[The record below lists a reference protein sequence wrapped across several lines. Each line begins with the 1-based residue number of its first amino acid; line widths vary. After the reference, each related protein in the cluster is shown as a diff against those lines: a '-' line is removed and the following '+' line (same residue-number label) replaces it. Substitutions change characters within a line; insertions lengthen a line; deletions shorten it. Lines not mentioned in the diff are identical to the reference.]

1 MLFSCAGSEGKTDD
15 PDDARGTMN
24 TLRIADALE
33 NFGNDPGAAESGAVH
48 LGTRLPPRGRAHQSV
63 AVANGKKRSIS
74 TESFQAKKRSEGVR
88 PLQNHQQPYLG
99 GHKLFNARVHDNNA
113 QQQRATN
120 PNSAAGN
127 GIVPNFNNCL
137 PRYSPSPDQLGRED
151 REIAMLRGRVCVKN
165 TDFNTE
171 YDLGGTIGQ
180 GTFGKVKKATDKATG
195 DVVAVKM
202 LGGKGFGTNELRA
215 FLNECDILAE
225 IGHDNVPVLHGIYE
239 HGRKYTMIMEYASG
253 GELFERIQS
262 QGSFNEEAAANIT
275 RQLLSV
281 LQYIHDRSIAHRDLK
296 PENILFA
303 NCERD
308 LAKATVKLIDFGFA
322 KRMAPE
328 PEPVEQRPPMGQSS
342 FQTRLGSPNYVAP
355 EILTSKC
362 GYGCE
367 VDVWSLGVIL
377 YIMLCGCKSGC
388 EVPDPSSLLLFPS
401 LTQPSSRALSLS
413 HSLSLSCLPPPD
425 FPFYHENERELY
437 RQIRKGSFDMPSED
451 WAHVSDAAK
460 DLVNSMLKTDPR
472 LRASASDCLRHP
484 WIAKPGVASKQ
495 PFPQASRDKLDEFL
509 DSQKKV
515 PKLKKVMDKVFNP
528 FRQSPKKAG
537 HQGNRGPVGGDFGVG
552 PQGAEGEAAAAA
564 AAAAVAGK
572 GSGST
577 NNTVSKDS
585 ITSPLCYGK
594 DGPSTPRAT
603 GPVGCAGKG
612 CSIM

>member
-1 MLFSCAGSEGKTDD
+1 
-15 PDDARGTMN
+15 MN

-48 LGTRLPPRGRAHQSV
+48 LGTRLPRGRAHQSV

-99 GHKLFNARVHDNNA
+99 GHKLFNARVHDNNNA

-377 YIMLCGCKSGC
+377 YIMLCGY
-388 EVPDPSSLLLFPS
+388 
-401 LTQPSSRALSLS
+401 
-413 HSLSLSCLPPPD
+413 

-564 AAAAVAGK
+564 VAGK

-577 NNTVSKDS
+577 NNKVSKES